1 MSSDH
6 ELLVEEDQQQRLERD
21 LIGRTS
27 PSRGS
32 YGTFNGR
39 LPAYS
44 SPAPSSITETK
55 TRNPKRY
62 RLAFLIV
69 LGFDV
74 SLVTFLS
81 IISYLVGLSVVL

>member
-6 ELLVEEDQQQRLERD
+6 ELLVEEDQQQHLEGD
-21 LIGRTS
+21 LTGRTS

-55 TRNPKRY
+55 TRSPKRY
-62 RLAFLIV
+62 RLSFLIL

-81 IISYLVGLSVVL
+81 IISYLVRLSVVL